1 MNSKPKT
8 LNPAKDDAQIPEIF
22 PCSRGGVVIE
32 NYHEK
37 DFFKKATHCQRMATL
52 DAAAWPF
59 KNF

>member
-8 LNPAKDDAQIPEIF
+8 LNRPKDDAQIPEIF

-37 DFFKKATHCQRMATL
+37 DFFKKATHCQANGYTRRGGMAI
-52 DAAAWPF
+52 
-59 KNF
+59 